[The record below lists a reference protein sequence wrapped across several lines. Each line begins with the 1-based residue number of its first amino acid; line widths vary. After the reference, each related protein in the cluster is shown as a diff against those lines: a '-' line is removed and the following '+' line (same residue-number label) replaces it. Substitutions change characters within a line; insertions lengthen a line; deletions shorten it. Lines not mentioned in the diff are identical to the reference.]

1 MLASPLTMRNKSIS
15 ARTTPFWN
23 SSATKVSLFSSRR
36 SSFSGTFFNS
46 SDSLKIARAAAA
58 SRSSI
63 PGMSILVY
71 CARTAS
77 ILATARKYIIASRRA
92 PWRCRL
98 RRLDVSLHADRHQ
111 PLAVAPYPDARGAI
125 GRAGIVR
132 HHLRCDHRRRI
143 AVNRESHVLYLTDRH
158 RSSGLFLPFDCGDA
172 LRFAGWSAA
181 RVIEHEFIRHVL
193 RPFLGIVGDAG
204 LLNCQK

>member
-1 MLASPLTMRNKSIS
+1 MNAQSPSTLISRTSLLPVKLTFFIPSEAAGNASLPNGSRPGTKKITSSVTRLSTVFISPLWLALVQVET
-15 ARTTPFWN
+15 
-23 SSATKVSLFSSRR
+23 SSR
-36 SSFSGTFFNS
+36 
-46 SDSLKIARAAAA
+46 
-58 SRSSI
+58 
-63 PGMSILVY
+63 
-71 CARTAS
+71 
-77 ILATARKYIIASRRA
+77 IASRRA

-98 RRLDVSLHADRHQ
+98 RRLDISLHADRHQ

-143 AVNRESHVLYLTDRH
+143 AVNRYSHGLYLTDRH
-158 RSSGLFLPFDCGDA
+158 RSSGLFLPLDRGDA
-172 LRFAGWSAA
+172 LRFVDWSAA
-181 RVIEHEFIRHVL
+181 RAIEHEFIRHVL